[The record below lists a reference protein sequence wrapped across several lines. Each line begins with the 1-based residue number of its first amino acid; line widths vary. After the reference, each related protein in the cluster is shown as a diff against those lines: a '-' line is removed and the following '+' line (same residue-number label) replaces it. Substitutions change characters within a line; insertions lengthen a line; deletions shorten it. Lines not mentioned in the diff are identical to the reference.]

1 MLIINILKKCPLPVC
16 YGDGKSSF
24 LCAYQITLPHFLCD
38 LGIFHTTLDHP
49 HGKLGRTDSRKIPP
63 WKGSAGKL
71 HQNIVQCIFQ
81 TVLVG
86 FTKLMGIHEF
96 LMSFLAEIPVC
107 PPDHLC
113 TGNTFLILR
122 LIFYNKIV
130 IIFFH
135 SKEDIVYRFVFF
147 VEAVDISF
155 RIKCF
160 Y

>member
-24 LCAYQITLPHFLCD
+24 LCAYQVTLPHFLCN

-49 HGKLGRTDSRKIPP
+49 HGKLGRTDPRKIPP

-71 HQNIVQCIFQ
+71 HQNIVQYIFQ

-96 LMSFLAEIPVC
+96 LISFLTGIPVC

-130 IIFFH
+130 IFFFH
-135 SKEDIVYRFVFF
+135 SKEDIVYLFVFF

-155 RIKCF
+155 RIKCL

>member
-24 LCAYQITLPHFLCD
+24 LCAYQVTLPHFLCN

-49 HGKLGRTDSRKIPP
+49 HGKLGRTNSRKIPP

-86 FTKLMGIHEF
+86 FTKLMGIPEF
-96 LMSFLAEIPVC
+96 LMSFLTGIPVC
-107 PPDHLC
+107 P
-113 TGNTFLILR
+113 
-122 LIFYNKIV
+122 
-130 IIFFH
+130 
-135 SKEDIVYRFVFF
+135 
-147 VEAVDISF
+147 
-155 RIKCF
+155 RITSALATPF
-160 Y
+160 

>member
-96 LMSFLAEIPVC
+96 LMSFLTGIPVC

-113 TGNTFLILR
+113 AGNTFLILR
-122 LIFYNKIV
+122 IIFYNKIV

-155 RIKCF
+155 WIKCF

>member
-1 MLIINILKKCPLPVC
+1 MFIINILKKCPLPVC
-16 YGDGKSSF
+16 YGDGKSRF
-24 LCAYQITLPHFLCD
+24 FCAYQVTLPHFLCN

-49 HGKLGRTDSRKIPP
+49 HGKLGRTNSRKIPP

-96 LMSFLAEIPVC
+96 LISFLTGIPVC

-130 IIFFH
+130 IFFFH
-135 SKEDIVYRFVFF
+135 SKEDIVLLFVFF

>member
-1 MLIINILKKCPLPVC
+1 MFIINILKKCPLPVC
-16 YGDGKSSF
+16 YGNGKSSF
-24 LCAYQITLPHFLCD
+24 LCAYQVTLPHFLCD
-38 LGIFHTTLDHP
+38 LGIFHTPLDHP

-96 LMSFLAEIPVC
+96 LMSFLTGIPVC

-113 TGNTFLILR
+113 AGNTFLILR

-130 IIFFH
+130 IFFFH
-135 SKEDIVYRFVFF
+135 SKEDIVLLFVFF

>member
-49 HGKLGRTDSRKIPP
+49 HGKLGRTNSRKIPP

-86 FTKLMGIHEF
+86 FTKLMGIPEF
-96 LMSFLAEIPVC
+96 LMSFLTGIPVC

-113 TGNTFLILR
+113 AGNTFLILH